1 MSKKPNKKSPQR
13 RYDGPMTGG
22 MKFFLAGCVAELY
35 LLIIRRFYIN
45 GTLDQVLAWYSYLK
59 IFAAVGAVVAIVGA
73 VLAFVWKQDKKRRE
87 IAWYV
92 LGGGLFLGIASAAVA
107 WNMNALSILTA
118 LVPVVLVLDVLWS
131 LFDHDSALS
140 LTALAG
146 GFVAAWLCRHGA
158 GGLSG
163 LAVKGAVVLFVAALA
178 LLAAALRGGKLGS
191 FISADAHKTIFVSCA
206 IAAVGAAASLVSAA
220 IAYYAMWVLAAVIFC
235 MAVYYTVRQL

>member
-22 MKFFLAGCVAELY
+22 MKFFLAGCVAERY

-59 IFAAVGAVVAIVGA
+59 IFAAAGAVVAIVGA

-107 WNMNALSILTA
+107 
-118 LVPVVLVLDVLWS
+118 
-131 LFDHDSALS
+131 
-140 LTALAG
+140 
-146 GFVAAWLCRHGA
+146 
-158 GGLSG
+158 
-163 LAVKGAVVLFVAALA
+163 
-178 LLAAALRGGKLGS
+178 
-191 FISADAHKTIFVSCA
+191 
-206 IAAVGAAASLVSAA
+206 
-220 IAYYAMWVLAAVIFC
+220 
-235 MAVYYTVRQL
+235 